1 MSLALMPVQAQAQ
14 QFVSLG
20 AAGSCAGTV
29 LKGTVHAT
37 VQAAVDGAIAARDSV
52 IEICPGTYEGPITV
66 NDLGA
71 MERLVIRGIGADED
85 LDTVIQGGATP
96 GPIID
101 VVAASTVDIKNLIVD
116 GQLMMV
122 PTAPGGEVI
131 GVRYRGANGVLDNI
145 IIQNIGDMD
154 GSAVGIGLH
163 NEGPVVDNG
172 QPPEET
178 QVELRHSTVRNVN
191 GTAILADGVG
201 VNLTVDQTVVIGPV
215 QPSSVVVPNGFQLSD
230 GAKGTVK
237 NSFFTDFRSQAPGRS
252 GSAFVFLCP
261 AVNGG
266 DVAIAQGNSVR
277 NADFGASLTYSDGV
291 RLEGNTFVDVRVG
304 VLLQTS
310 QNGVGCST
318 PTSPTRNSNIVD
330 NLFLDPAEAGIALV
344 NGLLGNPGP
353 GPNTI
358 QGNSIFT
365 DVAVPMAP
373 LFIDGHDNV
382 ISGNTIFAGSGS
394 EIVDAT
400 TGTGKGGTAN
410 TYDDNRCFGGIQS
423 DLCR

>member
-1 MSLALMPVQAQAQ
+1 MSLALLPVRAQAQ
-14 QFVSLG
+14 QFVSVG
-20 AAGSCAGTV
+20 AAASCAGTV

-52 IEICPGTYEGPITV
+52 VEICPGTYKGPVTV

-71 MERLVIRGIGADED
+71 MESLVIRGVGADED
-85 LDTVIQGGATP
+85 VAGMVVITSPGTP

-101 VVAASTVDIKNLIVD
+101 VVTANNVDIKNLTID

-122 PTAPGGEVI
+122 PTAPGGEVV
-131 GVRYRGANGVLDNI
+131 GVRYREANGVLENI
-145 IIQNIGDMD
+145 IIQNIGNED
-154 GSAVGIGLH
+154 GSAVGIGLI
-163 NEGPVVDNG
+163 NQGPVVFIG
-172 QPPEET
+172 QPLET
-178 QVELRHSTVRNVN
+178 RVALSHSTIRNVI
-191 GTAILADGVG
+191 GTGIVADGAG
-201 VNLTVDQTVVIGPV
+201 VNRTVDQTAVIGPV
-215 QPSSVVVPNGFQLSD
+215 QPSSVVVAN
-230 GAKGTVK
+230 AT
-237 NSFFTDFRSQAPGRS
+237 
-252 GSAFVFLCP
+252 
-261 AVNGG
+261 
-266 DVAIAQGNSVR
+266 GNSVR

-310 QNGVGCST
+310 QDGVGCST
-318 PTSPTRNSNIVD
+318 PTSPTKNSNIVD
-330 NLFLDPAEAGIALV
+330 NLILDPAEAGIALV

-373 LFIDGHDNV
+373 LFIDGQDNV
-382 ISGNTIFAGSGS
+382 ISRNTIFAGPGS

-400 TGTGKGGTAN
+400 TGTGTGGTAN